1 MQQARGEFKKQA
13 DQPTLA
19 DSESDEPDARSY
31 VDLIGNKL
39 WCTSTSESFLDPE
52 LFRREADL
60 IAPGLKGRCK
70 PLKPLRAE
78 FVRHMFVK
86 DVSPS
91 KNVGCFGMLTQMGLV
106 RCEHLLCRS
115 KILSAK

>member
-60 IAPGLKGRCK
+60 IAPGLKGRTDS
-70 PLKPLRAE
+70 LKPLRDE